1 MYAVIAGTKLLGEV
15 TAIYQQ
21 KIDAEGQSF
30 WHGLIMRGRCLRML
44 RVPRMPCLTCAPSR
58 RNPLH
63 LAGQEELAA
72 VIGDKVS
79 SDKGREWKQRLKEYN
94 DEKNCAAANSPIA
107 TSVQWRQSPLAAR

>member
-1 MYAVIAGTKLLGEV
+1 MSP
-15 TAIYQQ
+15 
-21 KIDAEGQSF
+21 DAEGAEDAMSY
-30 WHGLIMRGRCLRML
+30 L
-44 RVPRMPCLTCAPSR
+44 CAISPKS
-58 RNPLH
+58 
-63 LAGQEELAA
+63 AAFGKAEELAA